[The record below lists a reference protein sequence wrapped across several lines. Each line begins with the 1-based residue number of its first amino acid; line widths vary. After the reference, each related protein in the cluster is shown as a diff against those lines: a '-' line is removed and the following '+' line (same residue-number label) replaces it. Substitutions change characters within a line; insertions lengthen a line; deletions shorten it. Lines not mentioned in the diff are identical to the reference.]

1 MKLKLILLFI
11 SNLCWNFSKAND
23 DEVVGV
29 RARLM
34 HKKVFSLAEEAVQSK
49 MFQDLIANSQSW
61 FKDINDKSWQKDMKI
76 GNAALT
82 VKLDDVVATSVKI
95 PQAKISVGQLANTI
109 KIGIYTNIDLKG
121 NFSIDSKKL
130 KFGPGNFSMK
140 GVSVLTRHLI
150 GFDTMGDL
158 FTVKL
163 HECDV
168 KMKDVRSRK
177 FENRNTG
184 RLFGMTK
191 PMLPYLKDFFCF
203 YGQTLDRIPG
213 VMPDG
218 GDLTWPRHMEILSG
232 IMMDVS
238 AMNGIKI
245 DQDAISMEMSLR
257 TWPTKYPDF
266 VFKEKANAA
275 PMLDLND
282 KGSMLQAHISR
293 YPVAG
298 FIETAYNATNKL
310 KIVIPDDLKS
320 FEQILGAEELKKIMG
335 EIDEGLNTNL
345 FGLVADFGGRMGR
358 PMKLQLQAVKVPQ
371 FEFTEMRNPIE
382 GDGKFALDGD
392 FKMKFLILEA
402 DNVTL
407 FDAITLSYGLN
418 IEGVVRLNDSRIQ
431 VTDTK
436 FQQQI
441 ALNEETNV
449 DVADQLLIFVL
460 QDYLENLFFKP
471 VEEFLNEGIE
481 LPTFGGVLEF
491 QNISLKLYKLFAALK
506 GSIDVDF
513 TNIEL

>member
-1 MKLKLILLFI
+1 MRLKLIFLFI
-11 SNLCWNFSKAND
+11 SNLCLTLSKAN

-34 HKKVFSLAEEAVQSK
+34 HKKVFSLAEEAVQSQ
-49 MFQDLIANSQSW
+49 MFQDIIANSQSW

-76 GNAALT
+76 GNTVLT
-82 VKLDDVVATSVKI
+82 VKLDDVVATNVKI
-95 PQAKISVGQLANTI
+95 PQARISVGQLANTI
-109 KIGIYTNIDLKG
+109 KIGIFASMDLQG
-121 NFSIDSKKL
+121 NFSIDSKTL
-130 KFGPGNFSMK
+130 KFGPKNFSMK
-140 GVSVLTRHLI
+140 GVSVMTRHLI
-150 GFDTMGDL
+150 GFDTTGDL

-163 HECDV
+163 HECGV
-168 KMKDVRSRK
+168 KMDVGSRK

-191 PMLPYLKDFFCF
+191 PILPYLNDFFCF

-218 GDLTWPRHMEILSG
+218 GDLTWPKHMEILTG

-245 DQDAISMEMSLR
+245 DNDAISMEMSLR
-257 TWPTKYPDF
+257 TWPTKYPNF
-266 VFKEKANAA
+266 VFKERANAA

-282 KGSMLQAHISR
+282 KESMLQAHISR

-320 FEQILGAEELKKIMG
+320 FEQILGAEELKTIMG

-371 FEFTEMRNPIE
+371 FEFTKMRNPDE
-382 GDGKFALDGD
+382 GDGKFALEGD